1 MSDAVIDAPQA
12 QAAGQQGTALLELSD
27 LHVSYGKTAALH
39 GVNLSVYPGEV
50 VALIGANGAGKTTTL
65 RAISGLLKPTKG
77 DIRFKGSSIAG
88 LSADK
93 VVALGIAQSPE
104 ERHVWPTMTVD
115 ENLSMGAYLCRSKV
129 EVERRMGIVYHRFPR
144 LKERHRQLAGTLS
157 GGEQQMLAIGRAL
170 MSEPTLLL
178 LDEPSLGLSP
188 RMADEVFAF
197 VREINAHGVTV
208 VLVEQNVHNA
218 LNVASRAYVF
228 ETGRVVAD
236 RDALS
241 LKQDPELLSAYLG
254 A

>member
-1 MSDAVIDAPQA
+1 MSNAVIDAPLA
-12 QAAGQQGTALLELSD
+12 RTAGQEGKALLELSD

-39 GVNLSVYPGEV
+39 GVNLAVYPGEV

-115 ENLSMGAYLCRSKV
+115 ENLSMGAYLCKSKA

-188 RMADEVFAF
+188 RMADEVFSF

-236 RDALS
+236 RDAQS